1 MTVTAFR
8 RRKEF
13 GKTLA
18 ADIAYR
24 MRQEIVTCRL
34 KPGEVLKFDT
44 LRLAYGASFTTLRE
58 ALTCLAAEGLVV
70 AEEQRGFKVAPVTIA
85 DLIDLTR
92 ARILI
97 EVDLIR
103 RSIENGDDDWEI
115 EVISS
120 IHRLGIIEGRAV
132 ENYVDN
138 PEWKR
143 AHREFHEAL
152 VGACGSPTLL
162 GIRCSLFERAERYR
176 NISAMFRPRSRD
188 KAGEHRAL
196 MKAAV
201 GRDADRA
208 CKLIARHIQATTDNA
223 IKYASELIGDSQA
236 DRG

>member
-1 MTVTAFR
+1 MSVTAFK

-18 ADIAYR
+18 SDIAHR
-24 MRQEIVTCRL
+24 MRTEIVTCRL
-34 KPGEVLKFDT
+34 RPGEVLKFDT
-44 LRLAYGASFTTLRE
+44 LRSAYGASFTTLRE

-70 AEEQRGFKVAPVTIA
+70 AEEQRGFKVAPVTIG

-103 RSIENGDDDWEI
+103 RSIENGSDDWEI
-115 EVISS
+115 RVISS
-120 IHRLGIIEGRAV
+120 IHRLGIIEGRTA

-138 PEWKR
+138 PEWKH
-143 AHREFHEAL
+143 AHREFHESL
-152 VGACGSPTLL
+152 VGACDSPTLL
-162 GIRCSLFERAERYR
+162 GIRSSLFERAERYR
-176 NISAMFRPRSRD
+176 SISATLRPRSRD

-201 GRDADRA
+201 GRDADHA
-208 CKLIARHIQATTDNA
+208 CDLIARHIQSTTDNV
-223 IKYASELIGDSQA
+223 IKYASELISES
-236 DRG
+236 

>member
-1 MTVTAFR
+1 MNVTAFK

-18 ADIAYR
+18 SDIAHR
-24 MRQEIVTCRL
+24 MRNELVTGRL
-34 KPGEVLKFDT
+34 QPGEVLKFDT
-44 LRLAYGASFTTLRE
+44 LRLSYGASFTTLRE

-70 AEEQRGFKVAPVTIA
+70 AEEQRGFKVAPVTLA

-115 EVISS
+115 AVISS

-132 ENYVDN
+132 EDYADN
-138 PEWKR
+138 PDWKL
-143 AHREFHEAL
+143 AHREFHESL
-152 VGACGSPTLL
+152 VAACGSPTLL
-162 GIRCSLFERAERYR
+162 GIRQSLFERAERYR
-176 NISAMFRPRSRD
+176 NISARFRPRPRD

-208 CKLIARHIQATTDNA
+208 CELIAKHIQTTTDNV
-223 IKYASELIGDSQA
+223 IKYASELFSQK
-236 DRG
+236 

>member
-1 MTVTAFR
+1 MNVTAFK

-18 ADIAYR
+18 SDIAHR
-24 MRQEIVTCRL
+24 MRVEIVSCRL
-34 KPGEVLKFDT
+34 KPGELLKFDS

-58 ALTCLAAEGLVV
+58 ALTCLAAEGLVI
-70 AEEQRGFKVAPVTIA
+70 AEEQRGFKVAPVTID
-85 DLIDLTR
+85 DLVDLTR

-97 EVDLIR
+97 DVDLIR

-115 EVISS
+115 KVIST

-138 PEWKR
+138 PEWKL
-143 AHREFHEAL
+143 AHREFHESL

-162 GIRCSLFERAERYR
+162 GMRSSLFERAERYR
-176 NISAMFRPRSRD
+176 NISAMSRPRSRD
-188 KAGEHRAL
+188 KVGEHRAL
-196 MKAAV
+196 MKAAI

-208 CKLIARHIQATTDNA
+208 CELIAKHIQNTTDNV
-223 IKYASELIGDSQA
+223 IKYASELIQDI
-236 DRG
+236 

>member
-1 MTVTAFR
+1 MNVTAFK

-18 ADIAYR
+18 SDIAHR
-24 MRQEIVTCRL
+24 MRNEIVTCRL

-70 AEEQRGFKVAPVTIA
+70 AEEQRGFKVAPISLA

-115 EVISS
+115 AVISS
-120 IHRLGIIEGRAV
+120 IHRLGIIEGARRRRLRRQSRM
-132 ENYVDN
+132 EGRRTGNFTN
-138 PEWKR
+138 PWSAAAAR
-143 AHREFHEAL
+143 RPCS
-152 VGACGSPTLL
+152 VSGN
-162 GIRCSLFERAERYR
+162 RCSNAPSAIAISRHGCGHGRAT
-176 NISAMFRPRSRD
+176 RPAST
-188 KAGEHRAL
+188 
-196 MKAAV
+196 
-201 GRDADRA
+201 
-208 CKLIARHIQATTDNA
+208 AR
-223 IKYASELIGDSQA
+223 
-236 DRG
+236 

>member
-1 MTVTAFR
+1 MNVTAFK

-18 ADIAYR
+18 SDIAHR
-24 MRQEIVTCRL
+24 MRNEVVTCRL
-34 KPGEVLKFDT
+34 KPGEVLKFDA

-70 AEEQRGFKVAPVTIA
+70 AEEQRGFKVAPISLS

-97 EVDLIR
+97 DVDLIR

-115 EVISS
+115 AVISS

-132 ENYVDN
+132 EDYADN
-138 PEWKR
+138 PEWKL
-143 AHREFHEAL
+143 AHREFHESL
-152 VGACGSPTLL
+152 VAACGSPTLL
-162 GIRCSLFERAERYR
+162 GIRQSLFERAERYR
-176 NISAMFRPRSRD
+176 NISARFRPRPRD

-208 CKLIARHIQATTDNA
+208 CELIARHIQNTTDNV
-223 IKYASELIGDSQA
+223 IKYASELFSQN
-236 DRG
+236 

>member
-1 MTVTAFR
+1 MNVTAFK

-18 ADIAYR
+18 SDIAHR
-24 MRQEIVTCRL
+24 MRNEIVTCRL

-70 AEEQRGFKVAPVTIA
+70 AEEQRGFKVAPISLA

-115 EVISS
+115 AVIST

-132 ENYVDN
+132 EDYADN
-138 PEWKR
+138 PEWKV
-143 AHREFHEAL
+143 AHREFHESL
-152 VGACGSPTLL
+152 VAACGSPTLL
-162 GIRCSLFERAERYR
+162 GIRQSLFERAERYR
-176 NISAMFRPRSRD
+176 NISARLRPRPQP
-188 KAGEHRAL
+188 
-196 MKAAV
+196 
-201 GRDADRA
+201 
-208 CKLIARHIQATTDNA
+208 C
-223 IKYASELIGDSQA
+223 
-236 DRG
+236 

>member
-1 MTVTAFR
+1 MNVTAFK

-18 ADIAYR
+18 SDIAHR
-24 MRQEIVTCRL
+24 MRNELVTGRL
-34 KPGEVLKFDT
+34 QPGEVLKFDT
-44 LRLAYGASFTTLRE
+44 LRLSYGASFTTLRE

-70 AEEQRGFKVAPVTIA
+70 AEEQRGFKVAPVTRE

-115 EVISS
+115 AVISS

-132 ENYVDN
+132 EDYADN
-138 PEWKR
+138 PDWKL
-143 AHREFHEAL
+143 AHREFHESL
-152 VGACGSPTLL
+152 VAACGSPTLL
-162 GIRCSLFERAERYR
+162 GIRQSLFERAERYR
-176 NISAMFRPRSRD
+176 NISARFRPRPRD

-201 GRDADRA
+201 ARDADRA
-208 CKLIARHIQATTDNA
+208 CELIAKHIQTTTDNV
-223 IKYASELIGDSQA
+223 IKYASELFSQN
-236 DRG
+236 

>member
-18 ADIAYR
+18 SDIAHR
-24 MRQEIVTCRL
+24 MRGEIVTCRL
-34 KPGEVLKFDT
+34 KPGEVLKFDN
-44 LRLAYGASFTTLRE
+44 LRLSYRASFTTLRE

-70 AEEQRGFKVAPVTIA
+70 AEEQRGFKVAPVTID

-103 RSIENGDDDWEI
+103 RSIENGGDDWEI
-115 EVISS
+115 AVISS
-120 IHRLGIIEGRAV
+120 IHRLGIIEGRTA
-132 ENYVDN
+132 ENYVDSA
-138 PEWKR
+138 EWKL
-143 AHREFHEAL
+143 AHREFHESL

-162 GIRCSLFERAERYR
+162 GIRGSLFERAERYR
-176 NISAMFRPRSRD
+176 NISARSRPRSRD
-188 KAGEHRAL
+188 KNGEHRAL

-208 CKLIARHIQATTDNA
+208 CDLIARHIQSTTDNV
-223 IKYASELIGDSQA
+223 IRYASELIGDSQA
-236 DRG
+236 ASG